1 MKRFGFA
8 LILALSS
15 LSSASS
21 AWASSLGGAVKV
33 DGSSTVF
40 PLTEAVAEEF
50 QKANPKVKVT
60 VGVSGTGGGLKK
72 FVAGELDVAEA
83 SRPVRAD
90 EAQKAKESGIDFM
103 ELPVAF
109 DGITVVVSPKNDFV
123 KSMTQEQLKKLW
135 EPGSKVKTWQDINP
149 AWPADAI
156 KLYGP
161 GSDSGTFE
169 YFTEHVVGKAKSSR
183 NDYTA
188 SEDDNVLVNGV
199 SGDKNAL
206 GYFGYSYFI
215 ENARKLRAVAVDAGK
230 GPVAPDDATIAG
242 GQYPISR
249 PLFLVI
255 SRKASDRPE
264 VDAFVRYYLKE
275 VRTLAKSVGFTVLP
289 QSVSDEVL
297 KRYETRKLGSWQA
310 ASH

>member
-8 LILALSS
+8 LILGFSALGFAPSVWAVG
-15 LSSASS
+15 LSGS
-21 AWASSLGGAVKV
+21 VKV

-50 QKANPKVKVT
+50 QKANPQVKVT
-60 VGVSGTGGGLKK
+60 VGVSGTGGGMKK
-72 FVAGELDVAEA
+72 FVTGEIDVAQA
-83 SRPVRAD
+83 SRPVRPD
-90 EAQKAKESGIDFM
+90 EAKKAKENGIDFM

-109 DGITVVVSPKNDFV
+109 DGITVAVSPKNDFV
-123 KSMTQEQLKKLW
+123 KSLSSEQLKKLW
-135 EPGSKVKTWQDINP
+135 EPGSKVKTWHDLNP
-149 AWPADAI
+149 AWPSDTI

-183 NDYTA
+183 SDYTA
-188 SEDDNVLVNGV
+188 SEDDNVLVNGI

-206 GYFGYSYFI
+206 GYFGYSYFA
-215 ENARKLRAVAVDAGK
+215 ENSKKLRAVSVDAGK
-230 GPVAPDDATIAG
+230 GAIIPDDSTIAS
-242 GQYPISR
+242 GQYSLSR

-255 SRKASDRPE
+255 SRKASDRQE
-264 VDAFVRYYLKE
+264 VDAFARFYLKE
-275 VRTLAKSVGFTVLP
+275 VTNLAKSVGYTVLP
-289 QSVSDEVL
+289 QQLLDEVL
-297 KRYETRKLGSWQA
+297 KRYESRKLGSWQA